1 MKNLN
6 LSGINF
12 WLEADQEKIDF
23 ETIDVTKKENK
34 KLINE
39 DSQYIM
45 EQAIILLPYC
55 VLQQIWLDKYF
66 ENKIS
71 ASLTIKLYKNPIS

>member
-34 KLINE
+34 KLIDDE
-39 DSQYIM
+39 V
-45 EQAIILLPYC
+45 P
-55 VLQQIWLDKYF
+55 
-66 ENKIS
+66 
-71 ASLTIKLYKNPIS
+71 